1 MLTFRPDSSG
11 RLSAMRK
18 LFCLAVFGSLM
29 LLVAGATVARA
40 ETVQIKPSLLRLN
53 GNLELPPG
61 KTAADGVV
69 VILHGT
75 LSWHGQET
83 VVALQKNLKTQGVG
97 SLAITLSLGVDDRQ
111 RTRRCDVLHDYALA
125 GVQREVG
132 LWLEW
137 LKGQQAKSV
146 DLLGFSRGGAQVAAI
161 APQLPNV
168 RKVVL
173 MAPAFATAL
182 EQAEA
187 YQRAFGHP
195 LQPEIAEA
203 RKNPLATRTVD
214 FLTCKQA
221 PVLNATFLDGYA
233 ELAPRL
239 AARIGKPTLVIVA
252 GKDEVVPDLAGKLP
266 SDVKPVVIDGASHF
280 FLDLYGEEAADVIV
294 KFLKADQPTTK

>member
-1 MLTFRPDSSG
+1 
-11 RLSAMRK
+11 MRK
-18 LFCLAVFGSLM
+18 SLCLALSL
-29 LLVAGATVARA
+29 LALAPGVAAA
-40 ETVQIKPSLLRLN
+40 EPVQIKPSLTRLN

-69 VILHGT
+69 VLVHGT
-75 LSWHGQET
+75 LSWYGQET
-83 VVALQKNLKTQGVG
+83 IAALQKNLKAHGVG

-161 APQLPNV
+161 APELPNV
-168 RKVVL
+168 RRVVL
-173 MAPAFATAL
+173 LAPAFATSV
-182 EQAEA
+182 EQADI

-221 PVLNATFLDGYA
+221 PVLNATFLDGYN
-233 ELAPRL
+233 EMPPRL
-239 AARIGKPTLVIVA
+239 AARTGHPTLVIVA
-252 GKDEVVPDLAGKLP
+252 GKDEVVPDLAKKLP
-266 SDVKPVVIDGASHF
+266 SDVKPVVIDGADHF
-280 FLDLYGEEAADVIV
+280 FHDLYGEEAADAIA
-294 KFLKADQPTTK
+294 KFIKAN